1 MNFFLFITIFYI
13 SSIIFILYILIKIKK
28 KNEKLKIENH
38 ILRQY
43 KNAIDE
49 SNIVSISDLKGNIT
63 YENDKFCEVTLYTKE
78 EVINKPHS
86 LLKGEDS
93 KKIFEKLWE
102 TIKSKKI
109 WQGVL
114 KNKKKNGDFY
124 YVNSTIMPILDEN
137 NEIIEYIAIRHEIT
151 ELVHKSKELEKNL
164 REDLLTKKGNRYKLL
179 EDISLS
185 SKPYLALLDINRF
198 SEINDFYGHAVGDK
212 VLKIIAKTIKEQ
224 LPNSNYI
231 LYRVYSDEF
240 AVLVDNES
248 KEDFLKNIKQISE
261 NISSKPIKI
270 NHKELYIQTTYN
282 ISFEDKE
289 NLIETANMIKKYSKT
304 NKNVTIYDKSLELE
318 KIYEKNIFWTL
329 KIKKALEEDR
339 IVPYYQAI
347 YNLETNKIEKYESL
361 MRLIKEDASVI
372 SPYYFLEI
380 SKKSKQYLKLTKR
393 IIRKSFEYFKD
404 KDFEFSVNLTI
415 KDIKNHEV
423 SSFIIEKLKEYNLAS
438 KVVFEI
444 VESEG
449 IDNFEEINN
458 FIDKVKELGCKIA
471 IDDFGSGYSNFEYL
485 IKLNADYIKIDG
497 SLIKDILVNKNNQE
511 IVITIID
518 FAKRQGFK
526 TIAEFVSSKE
536 IFDKVKELGVD
547 YAQGY
552 YIGEPK
558 VEILTIA

>member
-63 YENDKFCEVTLYTKE
+63 YVNDKFCEVTLYTKE

-164 REDLLTKKGNRYKLL
+164 REDLLTKKGNRYNLL

-212 VLKIIAKTIKEQ
+212 VLKIIAKIIKEQ
-224 LPNSNYI
+224 LPNNNYI

-361 MRLIKEDASVI
+361 MRLIKEDGSVI